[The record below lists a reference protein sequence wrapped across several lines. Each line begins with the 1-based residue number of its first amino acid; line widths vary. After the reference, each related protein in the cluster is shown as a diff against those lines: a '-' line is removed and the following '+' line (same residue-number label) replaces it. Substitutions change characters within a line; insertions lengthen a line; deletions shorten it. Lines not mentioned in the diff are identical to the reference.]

1 MQECAQGFGTF
12 RRKPVW
18 AGVKYEMGSEATRV
32 QTSNSLQIM
41 VRTVGFQYGDD
52 TVPFTF

>member
-1 MQECAQGFGTF
+1 M
-12 RRKPVW
+12 W